1 MIDIENLVF
10 REVKEAVLNCDNSAT
25 VYGDYINAPES
36 FPCVYVTEDS
46 NITYEPSLDAEQKEH
61 HAKILYAVNIYA
73 DNAGNKKSVAKKLL
87 DAVDN
92 AMIFMGFTR
101 ITCNRLPNEDRT
113 IYRIMARYQ
122 AIVGEEVYDPVR
134 DCYVNRIYKQ

>member
-10 REVKEAVLNCDNSAT
+10 KTVKEAAVNCDSNVA
-25 VYGDYINAPES
+25 VYADYINAPEH

-46 NITYEPSLDAEQKEH
+46 NITYEPSLDAEHKEH
-61 HAKILYAVNIYA
+61 HAKLMYAINIYA

-113 IYRIMARYQ
+113 IYRISARYQ
-122 AIVGEEVYDPVR
+122 AIVEEETYDHVR
-134 DCYVNRIYKQ
+134 DCYINRIYKQ